1 MDYAEH
7 CGLKKIVPLI
17 SLLPLS
23 WRLRTNVR
31 ENLRVVGIREN
42 LRVAYVTYRNLT
54 WGLVPT
60 PLKLMTFRVQFP
72 GLKVGSTGLR

>member
-1 MDYAEH
+1 MKTMKPA
-7 CGLKKIVPLI
+7 IPLI

-54 WGLVPT
+54 WVLVPP
-60 PLKLMTFRVQFP
+60 PLKLMTVSVQFP
-72 GLKVGSTGLR
+72 GLKTRVLR